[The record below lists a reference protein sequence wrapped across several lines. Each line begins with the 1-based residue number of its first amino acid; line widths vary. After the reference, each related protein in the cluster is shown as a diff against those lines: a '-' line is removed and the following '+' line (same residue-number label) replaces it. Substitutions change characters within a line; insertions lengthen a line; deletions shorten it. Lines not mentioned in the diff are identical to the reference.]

1 MKPTLLADAALA
13 LALAALY
20 AYVARVVRDRP
31 TTSRDADRA
40 KGAFVTWWV
49 CLAGLTLVGGVR
61 SALGGLDV
69 LHVGVH
75 AALSYLTLPL
85 LVAALWGLVDYL
97 LYIYTGSARWRGVTM
112 AAHAALGV
120 FFLGLVAWMGPRGV
134 TASDWSVT
142 MEHARPLQ
150 GALLGVAL
158 ALILLPTLLAAGAYL
173 TLAFRVRD
181 RTARYRIAMVSGA
194 FLLWFGSAAVASA
207 LGGARWWYWWPLA
220 ARGVALFATLL
231 ILAAYR
237 PPRAV
242 RDALNVALV
251 LPRVLRGGA

>member
-49 CLAGLTLVGGVR
+49 GLAGLTLVGALR
-61 SALGGLDV
+61 SVLGGLDV
-69 LHVGVH
+69 LHVGLH

-85 LVAALWGLVDYL
+85 LVAALWGLLDYL
-97 LYIYTGSARWRGVTM
+97 LYIYTGSPRWRGVTM

-120 FFLGLVAWMGPRGV
+120 FFVALVAWMGPRSV
-134 TASDWSVT
+134 TASDWTVGLAY
-142 MEHARPLQ
+142 ARPLE
-150 GALLGVAL
+150 GPLLVL
-158 ALILLPTLLAAGAYL
+158 ALGLILVPTLLAAGAYL
-173 TLAFRVRD
+173 TLAFRVKD

-207 LGGARWWYWWPLA
+207 FRWSDWYWWPLA
-220 ARGVALFATLL
+220 ARGVALLATLL

-242 RDALNVALV
+242 REALEVALV
-251 LPRVLRGGA
+251 LPRALRGGA